1 MAPHFLFVAV
11 MLAIVSAQDQPLLS
25 TIATV
30 PELSSFSAVIL
41 ASGGSE
47 PNPAF
52 EERFNSVLDGRNYT
66 ALAPTN
72 DVSNCDSRMST
83 PRSREMTDPRKAIN
97 KISPALVEAL
107 TAAPA
112 YPIFE
117 SIIRTHVAEG
127 FVTSADVVSAS
138 PFEAIE
144 GFPLVAAAVGG
155 DQAIL
160 VNNQAQIVAVDT
172 FASNGVIHQI
182 DQVLNPFT
190 DYFGISNTTAAPT
203 TSDTDGTVADILLSD
218 QRLSIM
224 RDILQAL
231 NPDFIHVRLALAEA
245 GGMPQ
250 IFAVPSNDAFVGLPD
265 NTVDASVAPSNQP
278 LSLQLYSFGLL
289 DTDARFADLDFS
301 SGPINVPS
309 TLTGINVTAT
319 QVDGGATF
327 LNNAAIQEQVCGS
340 NGCVWVVD
348 RILDPLYL
356 AFGPLNRDVAF
367 AGH

>member
-1 MAPHFLFVAV
+1 
-11 MLAIVSAQDQPLLS
+11 MLAIVRAQDQPLLS

-72 DVSNCDSRMST
+72 D
-83 PRSREMTDPRKAIN
+83 AIS

-144 GFPLVAAAVGG
+144 GFPLAAAAVGG

-160 VNNQAQIVAVDT
+160 ANNQAQIVAVDT

-218 QRLSIM
+218 QRLSNM
-224 RDILQAL
+224 RDILLAL
-231 NPDFIHVRLALAEA
+231 SPDFVHVRLALAEA
-245 GGMPQ
+245 GGTPQ

>member
-1 MAPHFLFVAV
+1 MTYHCMFAAA
-11 MLAIVSAQDQPLLS
+11 MLAVVRAQDRPLLS

-30 PELSSFSAVIL
+30 PELSSFSAVVL
-41 ASGGSE
+41 ASGGSQ

-72 DVSNCDSRMST
+72 D
-83 PRSREMTDPRKAIN
+83 AIN
-97 KISPALVEAL
+97 KISPAVVEAL

-127 FVTSADVVSAS
+127 LVTSADVVSAS

-144 GFPLVAAAVGG
+144 GFPLTAAVGG
-155 DQAIL
+155 EQAIL

-172 FASNGVIHQI
+172 FASNGVVHQI

-190 DYFGISNTTAAPT
+190 GYFGISNATAAPT
-203 TSDTDGTVADILLSD
+203 TSDTGGTVGDILLSD
-218 QRLSIM
+218 QRLSTI

-231 NPDFIHVRLALAEA
+231 SPDLINVRLRLAEA
-245 GGMPQ
+245 GGTPQ

-265 NTVDASVAPSNQP
+265 NTVDSSIAPSNQP

-289 DTDARFADLDFS
+289 GTDARFADLDFS

-309 TLTGINVTAT
+309 SVTGINVTAT
-319 QVDGGATF
+319 QADGGATF

-340 NGCVWVVD
+340 NGCVWIVD
-348 RILDPLYL
+348 RVLDPLYL
-356 AFGPLNRDVAF
+356 AFGPLNRDVVLI
-367 AGH
+367 GH

>member
-1 MAPHFLFVAV
+1 MAPRCLSAAV
-11 MLAIVSAQDQPLLS
+11 MPALLAVANAQGQALLS

-52 EERFNSVLDGRNYT
+52 EERFNSVLDRRNYT

-72 DVSNCDSRMST
+72 
-83 PRSREMTDPRKAIN
+83 EAID
-97 KISPALVEAL
+97 KIPPALVEAL

-127 FVTSADVVSAS
+127 FFTSADVVSAS
-138 PFEAIE
+138 PFEAIQ
-144 GFPLVAAAVGG
+144 GFPLAAAAVGG
-155 DQAIL
+155 GQVIL

-172 FASNGVIHQI
+172 FASNGIVHHI

-190 DYFGISNTTAAPT
+190 DYFGISNATGPPT
-203 TSDTDGTVADILLSD
+203 ISDSDGTVADILLSD
-218 QRLSIM
+218 ERLSTI
-224 RDILQAL
+224 RHILQAL
-231 NPDFIHVRLALAEA
+231 SPDLINIRLALAEA
-245 GGMPQ
+245 GGTPQ
-250 IFAVPSNDAFVGLPD
+250 IFAVPSNDAFADLPD
-265 NTVDASVAPSNQP
+265 STVDVSVAPSNQV

-289 DTDARFADLDFS
+289 NADARFADLDFS

-309 TLTGINVTAT
+309 TLTGINVTAS

-340 NGCVWVVD
+340 NGCVWIVD
-348 RILDPLYL
+348 RVLDPLYL
-356 AFGPLNRDVAF
+356 AFGPLNRDLAF
-367 AGH
+367 AGR

>member
-1 MAPHFLFVAV
+1 
-11 MLAIVSAQDQPLLS
+11 
-25 TIATV
+25 
-30 PELSSFSAVIL
+30 
-41 ASGGSE
+41 
-47 PNPAF
+47 
-52 EERFNSVLDGRNYT
+52 
-66 ALAPTN
+66 
-72 DVSNCDSRMST
+72 
-83 PRSREMTDPRKAIN
+83 MTDPRKAIS

-144 GFPLVAAAVGG
+144 GFPLAAAAVGG

-160 VNNQAQIVAVDT
+160 ANNQAQIVAVDT

-218 QRLSIM
+218 QRLSNM
-224 RDILQAL
+224 RDILLAL
-231 NPDFIHVRLALAEA
+231 SPDFVHVRLALAEA
-245 GGMPQ
+245 GGTPQ

>member
-1 MAPHFLFVAV
+1 MAPRCLSAAV
-11 MLAIVSAQDQPLLS
+11 MPALLAVANAQGQALLS

-52 EERFNSVLDGRNYT
+52 EERFNSVLDRRNYT

-72 DVSNCDSRMST
+72 EYMVVIKRF
-83 PRSREMTDPRKAIN
+83 DPSKAID
-97 KISPALVEAL
+97 KIPPALVEAL

-127 FVTSADVVSAS
+127 FFTSADVVSAS
-138 PFEAIE
+138 PFEAIQ
-144 GFPLVAAAVGG
+144 GFPLAAAAVGG
-155 DQAIL
+155 GQVIL

-172 FASNGVIHQI
+172 FASNGIVHHI

-190 DYFGISNTTAAPT
+190 DYFGISNATGPPT
-203 TSDTDGTVADILLSD
+203 ISDSDGTVADILLSD
-218 QRLSIM
+218 ERLSTI
-224 RDILQAL
+224 RHILQAL
-231 NPDFIHVRLALAEA
+231 SPDLINIRLALAEA
-245 GGMPQ
+245 GGTPQ
-250 IFAVPSNDAFVGLPD
+250 IFAVPSNDAFADLPD
-265 NTVDASVAPSNQP
+265 STVDVSVAPSNQV

-289 DTDARFADLDFS
+289 NADARFADLDFS

-309 TLTGINVTAT
+309 TLTGINVTAS

-340 NGCVWVVD
+340 NGCVWIVD
-348 RILDPLYL
+348 RVLDPLYL
-356 AFGPLNRDVAF
+356 AFGPLNRDLAF
-367 AGH
+367 AGR